1 MFIFLM
7 SFTGMG
13 SGAAEIW
20 SVARRRGWKTGGGF
34 PLVTMTMKM
43 TTQNATGGG
52 GRCLGGGKLVG
63 VIAWRPGVR
72 WSK

>member
-7 SFTGMG
+7 MSFTGTG

-20 SVARRRGWKTGGGF
+20 GVARRRGWKMGDGF

-43 TTQNATGGG
+43 TTQNAT
-52 GRCLGGGKLVG
+52 
-63 VIAWRPGVR
+63 
-72 WSK
+72 